1 MSRFLERLASGPP
14 IVADG
19 GMGAVLASAVPRI
32 RCPEEANL
40 RAPESVVDVHLG
52 YIRAGADLIETNTFG
67 ANRPKLAEHFLDE
80 DFERINSEGVR
91 LAREAR
97 DVSGRDVFI
106 AGAIGPDSSRAY
118 AEQATVLEGRGADLF
133 MLETFFDLDDLE
145 AAVAAVRSV
154 SSLPIVTLMS
164 FDSEGETIA
173 GVSAHTAGERLRA
186 LGVAAFGANHGA
198 GPNAALRALGD
209 MAGDGVLAAL
219 PNVGLASMSGQ
230 RIVFPHATPAYFGEF
245 AAQARAL
252 GAGIIGGCCG
262 TTPAQIAAIRAAVDE
277 NQTPAGPLLVR
288 ERSQA
293 TRPAP
298 SSERTQLQR
307 MFDDGTFVVSVQL
320 DPPLGANPEAL
331 IETARAVR
339 DTNKAQ
345 FVDVNDNPRAR
356 ARMSGIMA
364 SVAIERFTGVETIPH
379 LTPRDMTLTG
389 LESILLGAHAEGV
402 RNILAVTGDPPESG
416 DYPGKHTVYDVDA
429 IGLVELLS
437 KLNRGEDWHG
447 RAIDAP
453 TSFFPGVAVN
463 PTADDLGLE
472 VERFHRKVAAGAR
485 FAMTQVLFDLE
496 SLEAFRERIGG
507 WPIPVLVGVWPV
519 RTVETLV
526 RVHNE
531 TPGMVVPEHVQ
542 QRYTRAGANPREV
555 GGELGPRADRGRAC
569 ARGRRVRHGTVP
581 RADERRRLSPR
592 ASARRARAGGHR
604 RRARRVEH
612 ATHDRGRHAVAAG
625 RAEACREDRGFDRA
639 ARIDRGRAGVSMLD
653 VACDR
658 RDEARDGAVP
668 VRVLRQ
674 RLRRLPDTARRALQR
689 PVLRIADDRDR
700 DAGLR
705 IDERQ
710 CERGRE
716 ARYT

>member
-1 MSRFLERLASGPP
+1 MSRFLERLAGGPP

-19 GMGAVLASAVPRI
+19 GMGAVIASAVPRL

-52 YIRAGADLIETNTFG
+52 YIRAGAELIETNTFG
-67 ANRPKLAEHFLDE
+67 ANRAKLAEHFLEDE
-80 DFERINSEGVR
+80 LEAINAAGAR

-97 DVSGRDVFI
+97 EVSGRDVFI
-106 AGAIGPDSSRAY
+106 AGSIGPDPEHGY
-118 AEQATVLEGRGADLF
+118 AQQAEILEGRGVDLF
-133 MLETFFDLDDLE
+133 MVETFFDLDDLE
-145 AAVAAVRSV
+145 RAVAAVRGV
-154 SSLPIVTLMS
+154 SSLPVVALMS
-164 FDSEGETIA
+164 FDAEGETIA
-173 GVSAHTAGERLRA
+173 GVSARAAGERLRA

-198 GPNAALRALGD
+198 GPAAALRALGE
-209 MAGDGVLAAL
+209 MAGGVLAVL

-230 RIVFPHATPAYFGEF
+230 RIVFPHATPEYFGEF

-277 NQTPAGPLLVR
+277 NLAPAGPLLVR

-298 SSERTQLQR
+298 STERTELQR
-307 MFDDGTFVVSVQL
+307 LFDDGTFVVSVQL

-402 RNILAVTGDPPESG
+402 RNVLAVTGDPPEAG

-429 IGLVELLS
+429 IGLIELIA

-472 VERFHRKVAAGAR
+472 AERFHRKVAAGAR
-485 FAMTQVLFDLE
+485 FAMTQILFDLDP
-496 SLEAFRERIGG
+496 LEAFRDRIGG
-507 WPIPVLVGVWPV
+507 WPIPILVGVWPI
-519 RTVETLV
+519 RTVETLI

-542 QRYTRAGANPREV
+542 KRYTRAGANAREV
-555 GGELGPRADRGRAC
+555 GGELGHELIERA
-569 ARGRRVRHGTVP
+569 RVVADGVYVMAPFRVP
-581 RADERRRLSPR
+581 LNVVDFLPELQPDAQEPVDTDAVPAESSRRRTTELGTP
-592 ASARRARAGGHR
+592 
-604 RRARRVEH
+604 
-612 ATHDRGRHAVAAG
+612 
-625 RAEACREDRGFDRA
+625 
-639 ARIDRGRAGVSMLD
+639 
-653 VACDR
+653 
-658 RDEARDGAVP
+658 
-668 VRVLRQ
+668 
-674 RLRRLPDTARRALQR
+674 
-689 PVLRIADDRDR
+689 
-700 DAGLR
+700 
-705 IDERQ
+705 
-710 CERGRE
+710 
-716 ARYT
+716 